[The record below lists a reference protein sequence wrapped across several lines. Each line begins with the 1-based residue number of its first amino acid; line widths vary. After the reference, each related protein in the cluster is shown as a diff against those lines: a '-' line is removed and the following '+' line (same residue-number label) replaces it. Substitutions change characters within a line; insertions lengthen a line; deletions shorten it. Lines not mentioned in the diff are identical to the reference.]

1 MYTVAE
7 STPDKGTDPFPVRTP
22 TDDDGELPVAGTLT
36 GRPATAGSLFNKL
49 TYLLYL
55 HYCAMAGFPNVTFAF
70 QSPKQKE
77 RVDLEADR
85 GIEKYKGK
93 KGKSKKK

>member
-1 MYTVAE
+1 
-7 STPDKGTDPFPVRTP
+7 
-22 TDDDGELPVAGTLT
+22 
-36 GRPATAGSLFNKL
+36 
-49 TYLLYL
+49 
-55 HYCAMAGFPNVTFAF
+55 MAGFPNVTFAF

-93 KGKSKKK
+93 KGKSKKKIKNSGSEKEKKRKYAKYV

>member
-1 MYTVAE
+1 MYNLRLPLSHFNV
-7 STPDKGTDPFPVRTP
+7 GLLIVRLCFMN
-22 TDDDGELPVAGTLT
+22 DILLFIDLFSCI
-36 GRPATAGSLFNKL
+36 AGSLFNKL

>member
-1 MYTVAE
+1 MRLCFMNDILLFIDLF
-7 STPDKGTDPFPVRTP
+7 SCI
-22 TDDDGELPVAGTLT
+22 
-36 GRPATAGSLFNKL
+36 AGSLFNKL

-55 HYCAMAGFPNVTFAF
+55 HYCAMAGFPNVRFAF

-77 RVDLEADR
+77 RVDLEVDR

-93 KGKSKKK
+93 KGKSKKNKKQWK

>member
-1 MYTVAE
+1 
-7 STPDKGTDPFPVRTP
+7 
-22 TDDDGELPVAGTLT
+22 
-36 GRPATAGSLFNKL
+36 
-49 TYLLYL
+49 
-55 HYCAMAGFPNVTFAF
+55 MAGFPNVTFAF

-93 KGKSKKK
+93 KGKSKKKIKKTVEVKKKKRKYAKYV

>member
-1 MYTVAE
+1 MNDILLFIDLF
-7 STPDKGTDPFPVRTP
+7 SCI
-22 TDDDGELPVAGTLT
+22 
-36 GRPATAGSLFNKL
+36 AGSLFNKL

-93 KGKSKKK
+93 KGKSKKIKNSGSEKEKKKVR